1 MFLFFLVGGLF
12 LGWFIGSRDAF
23 NLYGNA
29 ISSRIVNIIWFLV
42 FICFFLVIGAVSQ
55 GKATTNTISNLGL
68 IDSPIASFIIALAAG
83 LTVYVAERLNY
94 HFSIIQSLVGA
105 IIGWNLFAGNL
116 GSLKPLSLIF
126 LVWLIAPLIG
136 GIFSALFYLFV
147 KRLLKRLKI
156 HIIILNVYL
165 RYTIIILSAILGFY
179 FGANNIASIVGAFK
193 NIAPE
198 VQLNFDILQISGEQ
212 ILYFLGSLMII
223 VGIFSNKKLYSNDQG
238 DDYQMMQP
246 ETSVVLILAQISVLV
261 IFTSQGFSNLL
272 VSIGLFAIPLVP
284 ISISHVATG
293 SLIGIGVVKGGHE
306 INIKKVISMIFG
318 IFLTV
323 AFALMISFILLL
335 IAKNVFNISG
345 LGSVHGSIENTNSL
359 QINSIHEF
367 IGVNILWYL
376 LIIVLFGIIG
386 IITIYFN
393 KQRRVWQYT
402 MSRLNHERKEHNEAL
417 QALTEANL
425 KTIIIENS
433 SLNDKLEYKHKEL
446 IYYALNIVEQREYL
460 VFIHN
465 KLKEIQKHQDQAE
478 LQNKINE
485 LLINV
490 RQKMASTEKVDAFYV
505 KIEQLH
511 QNFTKRLIDRYP
523 DLSEKEQNLIKLLR
537 LGFSSKEIAPLLN
550 ISPKSVEIS
559 RYRLRKKLQLEKDDN
574 LIKFINNI

>member
-1 MFLFFLVGGLF
+1 MFILFLVGGLF

-23 NLYGNA
+23 NIYGNA
-29 ISSRIVNIIWFLV
+29 ISSRIVNIILFLV
-42 FICFFLVIGAVSQ
+42 FICFFLVFGAVSQ
-55 GKATTNTISNLGL
+55 GKATTDSISNIGL

-94 HFSIIQSLVGA
+94 QFSIIQSIVGA
-105 IIGWNLFAGNL
+105 IIGWNIFAGNL
-116 GSLKPLSLIF
+116 GSLKPLALIF
-126 LVWLIAPLIG
+126 LVWLIAPVLG
-136 GIFSALFYLFV
+136 GIFSAILYLFV
-147 KRLLKRLKI
+147 KRLLKRLKV

-165 RYTIIILSAILGFY
+165 RYTIIILSALVGFY
-179 FGANNIASIVGAFK
+179 FGANNIASIVGVFK
-193 NIAPE
+193 NLAPG

-212 ILYFLGSLMII
+212 ILCFLGSLMII
-223 VGIFSNKKLYSNDQG
+223 VGIFSNKKLYSNDHG
-238 DDYQMMQP
+238 DDYQMIQP
-246 ETSVVLILAQISVLV
+246 ETSVVLILSQALVL
-261 IFTSQGFSNLL
+261 ILFTSQGLSNLL
-272 VSIGLFAIPLVP
+272 VSIGFFAIPLVP
-284 ISISHVATG
+284 ISVSHVATG

-306 INIKKVISMIFG
+306 INIKKVISLVG
-318 IFLTV
+318 GVFLSV
-323 AFALMISFILLL
+323 AFALVISFILLL
-335 IAKNVFNISG
+335 IAKNVFSISG
-345 LGSVHGSIENTNSL
+345 LGSIHGSIENINSL
-359 QINSIHEF
+359 QINSIHKF

-376 LIIVLFGIIG
+376 LIIVLFVLFGIIS
-386 IITIYFN
+386 IYFY

-425 KTIIIENS
+425 KTIILENS

-465 KLKEIQKHQDQAE
+465 KLKEIQKHQDQTE
-478 LQNKINE
+478 QQNKINE
-485 LLINV
+485 LLLNV
-490 RQKMASTEKVDAFYV
+490 KQKMASTEKVDAFYV

-511 QNFTKRLIDRYP
+511 KNFTKRLIDRYP

-559 RYRLRKKLQLEKDDN
+559 RYRLRKKLQLEKEDN

>member
-12 LGWFIGSRDAF
+12 LGWFIGSRDAY
-23 NLYGNA
+23 NLYRNV
-29 ISSRIVNIIWFLV
+29 ISSRIVNLIWFLV
-42 FICFFLVIGAVSQ
+42 FICFFLVFGAVSQ
-55 GKATTNTISNLGL
+55 GKATTDSISNLGL

-94 HFSIIQSLVGA
+94 QFSIIQSVVGA
-105 IIGWNLFAGNL
+105 IIGWNIFAGNL
-116 GSLKPLSLIF
+116 GSLKPLSLFF
-126 LVWLIAPLIG
+126 LVWLIAPVLG
-136 GIFSALFYLFV
+136 GIISALLYLFV
-147 KRLLKRLKI
+147 KRLLKRLRV

-165 RYTIIILSAILGFY
+165 RYTIIISSAIAGFY

-193 NIAPE
+193 NIAPGI
-198 VQLNFDILQISGEQ
+198 QLNFDILQISGEQ
-212 ILYFLGSLMII
+212 ILCFLGSLMII
-223 VGIFSNKKLYSNDQG
+223 VGIFSNKKLYFNDQG

-246 ETSVVLILAQISVLV
+246 ETSIVLILAQISVFI
-261 IFTSQGFSNLL
+261 IFTSQGLSNLL

-306 INIKKVISMIFG
+306 INIKKVISMILG

-345 LGSVHGSIENTNSL
+345 LGSVYGSIENNNSL
-359 QINSIHEF
+359 QINSIHKF

-376 LIIVLFGIIG
+376 LIIVLLGIIG
-386 IITIYFN
+386 IITIYFY

-425 KTIIIENS
+425 KTIILENS

-465 KLKEIQKHQDQAE
+465 KLKEIQKHQDQTE
-478 LQNKINE
+478 QQNKINE

-559 RYRLRKKLQLEKDDN
+559 RYRLRKKLQLEKEDN